1 MAGPFVAGVAAL
13 ILQVNPYLSAAQ
25 VKDILLQTAYNDQ
38 FTEQAGPLRFGSGK
52 VNAYQAV
59 LQSLTTVGVDDY
71 VINKESLYTV
81 FPNPASNQCFVT
93 ANTESAESLCQ
104 LIDLTGRVVLQTVL
118 TPGVN
123 TLNLNSLTPGC
134 YLMKITDNMNVVT
147 KKLIVRN

>member
-13 ILQVNPYLSAAQ
+13 LLQVNPYLSAAQ

-52 VNAYQAV
+52 VNAYHAIQQA
-59 LQSLTTVGVDDY
+59 LTTVGIDDY
-71 VINKESLYTV
+71 VINKESLFTV

-93 ANTESAESLCQ
+93 ANTESSESFCQ
-104 LIDLTGRVVLQTVL
+104 LIDLTGRVVLQTLL

-123 TLNLNSLTPGC
+123 TLNLNGLAPGC
-134 YLMKITDNMNVVT
+134 YVMKITDNKIVVT
-147 KKLIVRN
+147 KKLVINH

>member
-13 ILQVNPYLSAAQ
+13 VLQVNPYLSADQ

-38 FTEQAGPLRFGSGK
+38 FTEQAGELRFGHGK

-59 LQSLTTVGVDDY
+59 LRSLTTVGIDDY
-71 VINKESLYTV
+71 VVTKEPLFTV

-93 ANTESAESLCQ
+93 ANTESDNTLCQ
-104 LIDLTGRVVLQTVL
+104 LMDMTGRVVLQTIL

-123 TLNLNSLTPGC
+123 TLNVQYLTPGC
-134 YLMKITDNMNVVT
+134 YVIKITDDNKVVT
-147 KKLIVRN
+147 KKLIINR